1 MRTSQ
6 TPKASFQR
14 TSTSPTLY
22 SLGKPALK
30 DCGGSKRTFGNMKRA
45 VATRLL
51 ATAAAKAVQATGS
64 DQRNSRR
71 ESPEGSLATG
81 AAGGAAGAG
90 FAGGG
95 AATPV
100 GASVTGPSVMG
111 SPRRKLLISQR
122 LQGSGIL
129 RGRSPKSSDGL
140 FNAEGAEK

>member
-71 ESPEGSLATG
+71 ESPDGSVATG
-81 AAGGAAGAG
+81 AAGGTAGAAGAG
-90 FAGGG
+90 FAAGG

-111 SPRRKLLISQR
+111 SPRRNLLISQH
-122 LQGSGIL
+122 
-129 RGRSPKSSDGL
+129 SPR
-140 FNAEGAEK
+140 